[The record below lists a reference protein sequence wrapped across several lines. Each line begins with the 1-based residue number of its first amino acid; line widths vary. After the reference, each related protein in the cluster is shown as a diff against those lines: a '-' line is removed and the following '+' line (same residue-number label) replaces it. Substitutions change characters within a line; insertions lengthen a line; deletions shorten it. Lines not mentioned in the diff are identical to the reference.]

1 MKTKISIILI
11 LSFTFLFNACKK
23 EPKNTVGEI
32 IGDTL
37 SESDNA
43 FIDSVSVPNPTLHEM
58 IGLDG
63 NPLGRQSGVQVSLND
78 LVKAMLTDAQQ
89 LSGQKTRLYPDEGLN
104 KPQHM
109 GLVYSYG
116 QRDISQRLNPP
127 YGNSLHKKYAVYGTD
142 CSGFMIKLLRDAGI
156 NIANCTVSTFETTLN
171 TALKNNPDS
180 IKLEN
185 KGHLAVSEIESGDII
200 YWLSAG
206 LNHIGIVSKLSSGGK
221 IVFQSNGTGTPADS
235 LNQAKNLGLTRG
247 VHPIDLN
254 LAINGRGYWGANYKI
269 LRLKTSDSTCTDIDG
284 NVYRTVRIGTQVWM
298 AENLKTTRYKDGT
311 AIPTGLSDAAWQAT
325 TTGAYAIYDNNAANN
340 TTYGKLYN
348 WYAVNT
354 GKLAPAGWHVPT
366 DAEWTTLTDYLGGA
380 SVAGDKM
387 KATTLWAPYTGI
399 TNTNSSGFTGLPAGF
414 RDYYGTY
421 TNVGDYG
428 TFWSSTEYD
437 ASNAWHRSL
446 YYNYS
451 SAGRYNGGKE
461 AGFSV
466 RCVRD

>member
-1 MKTKISIILI
+1 MKTKISLLVIFA
-11 LSFTFLFNACKK
+11 FTFIIFSCKK
-23 EPKNTVGEI
+23 ETKNVDKEI

-43 FIDSVSVPNPTLHEM
+43 YIDSVSVPNPTLHEM

-63 NPLGRQSGVQVSLND
+63 NPLGRQSGVQTSLND
-78 LVKAMLTDAQQ
+78 LIKAMLIDAQQ
-89 LSGQKTRLYPDEGLN
+89 LSGQKILSHPDEGLN

-142 CSGFMIKLLRDAGI
+142 CSGLMIKLLRDAGI
-156 NIANCTVSTFETTLN
+156 NIPNCTVSAFETTLTN
-171 TALKNNPDS
+171 VLKNNPDS

-200 YWLSAG
+200 YWLSTG
-206 LNHIGIVSKLSSGGK
+206 LNHIGIVSKLSNGGK

-235 LNQAKNLGLTRG
+235 LDQAKNLGLTRG
-247 VHPIDLN
+247 VHPIN
-254 LAINGRGYWGANYKI
+254 LITAINGRGYWGANYKI
-269 LRLKTSDSTCTDIDG
+269 LRLKPGDSTCTDIDG
-284 NVYRTVRIGTQVWM
+284 NVYRTIRIGTQVWM
-298 AENLKTTRYKDGT
+298 AENLKTTRYKDGS

-325 TTGAYAIYDNNAANN
+325 TSGAYAIYDNNVANN

-366 DAEWTTLTDYLGGA
+366 HAEWTTLTTFLGGE
-380 SVAGDKM
+380 SVAGGAM
-387 KATTLWAPYTGI
+387 KATTLWNSPNTGA
-399 TNTNSSGFTGLPAGF
+399 TNSSGFTGLPAGY
-414 RDYYGTY
+414 RYYSGAF
-421 TNVGDYG
+421 TNVGYDG
-428 TFWSSTEYD
+428 HFWSSTEYS
-437 ASNAWHRSL
+437 SNFAWNRNL
-446 YYNYS
+446 NYS
-451 SAGRYNGGKE
+451 SSDAIRGNYNKGG
-461 AGFSV
+461 GFSV